1 MIAQPAYTTQFREES
16 DDESEG
22 DVQMHLLLIYELSD
36 DYLERRAAFRERHLT
51 YAWKAVERGELLLG
65 GALEAPV
72 DRAMLLFNAD
82 SAAVPEAF
90 ARADPYV
97 TEGLVMRWEVR
108 KWNTVVG
115 EQAAQPIR
123 PA

>member
-1 MIAQPAYTTQFREES
+1 
-16 DDESEG
+16 
-22 DVQMHLLLIYELSD
+22 MHLLLIYELSS
-36 DYLERRAAFRERHLT
+36 DYMERRTAFRERHVA
-51 YAWKAVERGELLLG
+51 YAWKAVERGDLLLG

-72 DRAMLLFNAD
+72 DRAMLLFNAN

-97 TEGLVMRWEVR
+97 TEGPVVRWEVR

-115 EQAAQPIR
+115 EQAAQPVR

>member
-1 MIAQPAYTTQFREES
+1 
-16 DDESEG
+16 
-22 DVQMHLLLIYELSD
+22 MHFLLMYELST

-51 YAWKAVERGELLLG
+51 VAWASAERGELLLG

-72 DRAMLLFNAD
+72 DRAMLLFEAD
-82 SAAVPEAF
+82 SPAVPEAF

-97 TEGLVMRWEVR
+97 TEGLVTRWEVR

-115 EQAAQPIR
+115 EGAAQQVR

>member
-1 MIAQPAYTTQFREES
+1 
-16 DDESEG
+16 
-22 DVQMHLLLIYELSD
+22 MHLLLIYELSG
-36 DYLERRAAFRERHLT
+36 DYMERRAAFRERHLAH
-51 YAWKAVERGELLLG
+51 AWKAVERGELLLG

-97 TEGLVMRWEVR
+97 TEGLVVRWEVR

-115 EQAAQPIR
+115 EQAAQPVR

>member
-1 MIAQPAYTTQFREES
+1 MLP
-16 DDESEG
+16 
-22 DVQMHLLLIYELSD
+22 
-36 DYLERRAAFRERHLT
+36 RA
-51 YAWKAVERGELLLG
+51 GCC
-65 GALEAPV
+65 
-72 DRAMLLFNAD
+72 
-82 SAAVPEAF
+82 
-90 ARADPYV
+90 DPYV